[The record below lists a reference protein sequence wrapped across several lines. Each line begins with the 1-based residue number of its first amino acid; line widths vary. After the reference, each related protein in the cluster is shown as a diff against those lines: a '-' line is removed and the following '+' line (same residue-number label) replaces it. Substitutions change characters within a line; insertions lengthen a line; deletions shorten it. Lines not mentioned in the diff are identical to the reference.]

1 MSVKKQLE
9 RLSALGATYHKN
21 GWMPGTAGNL
31 SIRLPKES
39 GFWVS
44 GSGLDKNLLNKRNFL
59 YIDLDSGKPDLS
71 KNSKVEKGLKPS
83 AESSIHRAVYRALDY
98 TGCGLHVHTLE
109 SNLIGAN
116 TSKNDPI
123 ALLEL
128 PAIEILKAYGIWD
141 ENPKVYVPVI
151 YNFPNVQDISD
162 CLEKYLKEYKP
173 AVPFCIIEKHGITVW
188 GKDPIHA
195 NRNLEAT
202 DFILKYM
209 VSWKSLSYPGEKKSL
224 SFQTEQSSKQDS
236 DLDREEVFS
245 TEFPVYPATFS

>member
-9 RLSALGATYHKN
+9 RLSVLGAAYHKK

-31 SIRLPKES
+31 SVRILGES

-44 GSGLDKNLLNKRNFL
+44 GSGLDKNTLTERNFL
-59 YIDLDSGKPDLS
+59 YVDLESGQPSVS
-71 KNSKVEKGLKPS
+71 KNTKAKKGLKPS
-83 AESSIHRAVYRALDY
+83 AESSIHRAVYCALEDI
-98 TGCGLHVHTLE
+98 GCGLHVHTLE
-109 SNLIGAN
+109 SNLIRTN
-116 TSKNDPI
+116 TSRNQPV

-128 PAIEILKAYGIWD
+128 PMIEILKVYGIWK

-162 CLEKYLKEYKP
+162 CLENYLKEYKP
-173 AVPFCIIEKHGITVW
+173 VVPFCIIEKHGITVW
-188 GKDPIHA
+188 GKDTVQA

-209 VSWKSLSYPGEKKSL
+209 IFSGSLSYPEGKKN
-224 SFQTEQSSKQDS
+224 FPTENDTES
-236 DLDREEVFS
+236 DRQEVYFA
-245 TEFPVYPATFS
+245 EFPVYPATFL

>member
-9 RLSALGATYHKN
+9 RLSELGAVYHKN

-31 SIRLPKES
+31 SVRIPAES

-59 YIDLDSGKPDLS
+59 YVDLESGKPVDS
-71 KNSKVEKGLKPS
+71 KNSKSTKGLRPS
-83 AESSIHRAVYRALDY
+83 AETSIHRAVYRALGGV
-98 TGCGLHVHTLE
+98 GCGLHVHTLE
-109 SNLIGAN
+109 SNLIRVN
-116 TSKNDPI
+116 TSKNEPV

-128 PAIEILKAYGIWD
+128 PSIEILKAYGIWE

-173 AVPFCIIEKHGITVW
+173 SVPFCIIEKHGITVW
-188 GKDPIHA
+188 GKDTVQA

-209 VSWKSLSYPGEKKSL
+209 ISWKNLSYPGETRNL
-224 SFQTEQSSKQDS
+224 PTDQTEI
-236 DLDREEVFS
+236 DRQEVFS

>member
-9 RLSALGATYHKN
+9 KLSILGATYHKN

-31 SIRLPKES
+31 SVRILGES

-44 GSGLDKNLLNKRNFL
+44 GSGLDKNTLNKRNFL
-59 YIDLDSGKPDLS
+59 YVDLKSGRLSPS
-71 KNSKVEKGLKPS
+71 KNTKVEKGLKPS
-83 AESSIHRAVYRALDY
+83 AETSIHRAVYCALDDI
-98 TGCGLHVHTLE
+98 GCGLHVHTLE
-109 SNLIGAN
+109 SNLIRTN
-116 TSKNDPI
+116 TSQHRPV

-128 PAIEILKAYGIWD
+128 PAIEILKVYGIWE

-162 CLEKYLKEYKP
+162 CLESYLKEYKP
-173 AVPFCIIEKHGITVW
+173 VVPFCIIEKHGITVW
-188 GKDPIHA
+188 GKDTVQA

-209 VSWKSLSYPGEKKSL
+209 ISSRNLSNPEGKKN
-224 SFQTEQSSKQDS
+224 FPTENNTSES
-236 DLDREEVFS
+236 DRQEVYVA
-245 TEFPVYPATFS
+245 EFPVYPATFL

>member
-9 RLSALGATYHKN
+9 RLSGLGAVYHKN

-31 SIRLPKES
+31 SVRFPGES

-59 YIDLDSGKPDLS
+59 YVDIESGKSVDS
-71 KNSKVEKGLKPS
+71 KDAKPEKGLKPS
-83 AESSIHRAVYRALDY
+83 AETSIHRAVYRAFKDA
-98 TGCGLHVHTLE
+98 GCGLHVHTLE

-116 TSKNDPI
+116 TSKLEPI

-162 CLEKYLKEYKP
+162 CLERYLKTYKP
-173 AVPFCIIEKHGITVW
+173 TVPFCIIEKHGITVW
-188 GKDPIHA
+188 GKDLIQA

-209 VSWKSLSYPGEKKSL
+209 VSWKSLSYPIETKTIRQS
-224 SFQTEQSSKQDS
+224 QTDA
-236 DLDREEVFS
+236 DRDRAEVFS

>member
-9 RLSALGATYHKN
+9 RLSELGAVYHKN

-31 SIRLPKES
+31 SVRIPEES

-59 YIDLDSGKPDLS
+59 YVDLESGKPVDS
-71 KNSKVEKGLKPS
+71 KNSKSAKGLRPS
-83 AESSIHRAVYRALDY
+83 AETSIHRAVYRALDGV
-98 TGCGLHVHTLE
+98 GCGLHVHTLE
-109 SNLIGAN
+109 SNLIRVN
-116 TSKNDPI
+116 TSKNEPV

-128 PAIEILKAYGIWD
+128 PSIEILKAYGIWE

-173 AVPFCIIEKHGITVW
+173 SVPFCIIEKHGITVW
-188 GKDPIHA
+188 GKDTVQA

-209 VSWKSLSYPGEKKSL
+209 ISWKNLSYPGETRNL
-224 SFQTEQSSKQDS
+224 PTDQTEI
-236 DLDREEVFS
+236 DRQEVFS

>member
-9 RLSALGATYHKN
+9 RLSSLGAAYHKN

-31 SIRLPKES
+31 SIRFPGES

-44 GSGLDKNLLNKRNFL
+44 GSGLDKNILNKRNFL
-59 YIDLDSGKPDLS
+59 FVDLESGKPIHS
-71 KNSKVEKGLKPS
+71 KEAKPEKGLKPS
-83 AESSIHRAVYRALDY
+83 AETSIHRAVYRAMEGA
-98 TGCGLHVHTLE
+98 GCGLHVHTLE
-109 SNLIGAN
+109 SNLIGAG
-116 TSKNDPI
+116 TSKVDPI

-128 PAIEILKAYGIWD
+128 PSVEILKAYGIWE

-151 YNFPNVQDISD
+151 YNFSNVQDISD
-162 CLEKYLKEYKP
+162 CLEKYLKDYKP
-173 AVPFCIIEKHGITVW
+173 VVPFCIIEKHGITVW
-188 GKDPIHA
+188 GKDLTQA

-209 VSWKSLSYPGEKKSL
+209 VSWRSLSYPMETKVVR
-224 SFQTEQSSKQDS
+224 QDQSNADQD
-236 DLDREEVFS
+236 RAEVFS

>member
-9 RLSALGATYHKN
+9 RLSELGATYHKN

-31 SIRLPKES
+31 SVRIPEES

-59 YIDLDSGKPDLS
+59 YVDLESGKPDDS
-71 KNSKVEKGLKPS
+71 ENSRSAKGLKPS
-83 AESSIHRAVYRALDY
+83 AETSIHRAVYRALDGI
-98 TGCGLHVHTLE
+98 GCGLHVHTLE
-109 SNLIGAN
+109 SNLIRAN
-116 TSKNDPI
+116 TSKNEPV

-128 PAIEILKAYGIWD
+128 PSVEILKAYGIWE

-151 YNFPNVQDISD
+151 YNFQNVQDISD

-173 AVPFCIIEKHGITVW
+173 SVPFCIIEKHGITVW
-188 GKDPIHA
+188 GKDTVQA

-209 VSWKSLSYPGEKKSL
+209 ISWKSLSYPGETKNL
-224 SFQTEQSSKQDS
+224 PTNQTEI
-236 DLDREEVFS
+236 DRQEVFS

>member
-9 RLSALGATYHKN
+9 RLSELGATYHKN

-31 SIRLPKES
+31 SVRIPEES

-59 YIDLDSGKPDLS
+59 YVDLESGKPDDS
-71 KNSKVEKGLKPS
+71 KNSRSAKGLKPS
-83 AESSIHRAVYRALDY
+83 AETSIHRAVYRALDGI
-98 TGCGLHVHTLE
+98 GCGLHVHTLE
-109 SNLIGAN
+109 SNLIRAN
-116 TSKNDPI
+116 TSKNEPV

-128 PAIEILKAYGIWD
+128 PSVEILKAYGIWE

-151 YNFPNVQDISD
+151 YNFQNVQDISD

-173 AVPFCIIEKHGITVW
+173 SVPFCIIEKHGITVW
-188 GKDPIHA
+188 GKDTVQA

-209 VSWKSLSYPGEKKSL
+209 ISWKSLSYPGETKNL
-224 SFQTEQSSKQDS
+224 PTNQTEI
-236 DLDREEVFS
+236 DRQEVFS